1 VELHR
6 LPVDAAMQAEPVSVG
21 WSRALTCGPRSLSE
35 VLGAALEQM
44 NAEDE
49 AEAYRADPIAYITAQ
64 RSKRTLWGRL
74 FGRR

>member
-1 VELHR
+1 V
-6 LPVDAAMQAEPVSVG
+6 
-21 WSRALTCGPRSLSE
+21 SE

-49 AEAYRADPIAYITAQ
+49 AEAYRRDPITWLRAE
-64 RSKRTLWGRL
+64 RRRHSLFWRL

>member
-1 VELHR
+1 
-6 LPVDAAMQAEPVSVG
+6 MSVG
-21 WSRALTCGPRSLSE
+21 WSRALTREPRTISE
-35 VLGAALEQM
+35 ILTEARERM
-44 NAEDE
+44 DAEDQ